1 MSAAPI
7 HDSLLRLHRREF
19 FRVHTPLL
27 EPITCRFDNGEN
39 GENEELTLP
48 LADISIR

>member
-39 GENEELTLP
+39 EELTLP